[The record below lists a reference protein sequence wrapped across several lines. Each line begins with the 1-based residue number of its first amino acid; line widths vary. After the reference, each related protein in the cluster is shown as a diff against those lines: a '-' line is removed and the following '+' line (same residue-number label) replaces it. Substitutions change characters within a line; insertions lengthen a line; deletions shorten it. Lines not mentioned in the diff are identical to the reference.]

1 MGTAFAT
8 EAEHVR
14 DLGHL
19 ETADIAR
26 ATGADLTTV
35 RAWLRDARSPSGRY
49 AERLAELSFIVE
61 RLAAV
66 MRPDYIRVWL
76 LKPNAAM
83 ADDKPIDLIAR
94 GKYRS
99 VSRGGTTT
107 VKTAS
112 GQTLAQKAQLVQC
125 ATSMSRTG

>member
-99 VSRGGTTT
+99 VSRGVAALESTP
-107 VKTAS
+107 VS
-112 GQTLAQKAQLVQC
+112 
-125 ATSMSRTG
+125 